1 MPLDKRDIETE
12 MTDPQLLKLL
22 ELRLL
27 VGYLG
32 ERANHGWWATSFFEP
47 SSRVFLA
54 PVFAKTAELAQYHGV
69 VEAARQVHDEHLSV
83 GSYHLFR
90 CPEEIEEDLH
100 ALMGLPAGAQIVAE
114 VGQGQE
120 AAADRLEQLAVRTAE
135 AQGPILLGSIGEIR
149 SDEQLKA
156 AAGHYA
162 SAFDRGVRTYPYW
175 LRPS

>member
-1 MPLDKRDIETE
+1 
-12 MTDPQLLKLL
+12 MTDPQLMKLL

-32 ERANHGWWATSFFEP
+32 ERANYGWWATSFFEP

-100 ALMGLPAGAQIVAE
+100 ALMGTPAGVQIVAE

-120 AAADRLEQLAVRTAE
+120 ATTARLEQMAARTTE
-135 AQGPILLGSIGEIR
+135 AQGPILLGRIDEIR
-149 SDEQLKA
+149 SHELLRA

-162 SAFDRGVRTYPYW
+162 RAFNRGVRTYPYW
-175 LRPS
+175 LRTS